1 MIETHSERR
10 IRALQIVRL
19 RLPFSNV
26 MLDATVTYPVAF
38 AAGLTSFL
46 SPCILPLV
54 PAYFSFI
61 SGYSLE
67 EMTETHSGALRR
79 KVIESTLAFGLGFA
93 LVNILLGASA
103 SLLGGFVLRHNYI
116 IRVIGGLIIIVFGF
130 HLTGLFRIRL
140 LEMDKRLHLR
150 EKPAHILGTVLV
162 GMAFAAGWSP
172 CIGPILSAILILAA
186 SEETVR
192 EGVWLLTI
200 YSLGLWI
207 PFLMMSLFIDQML
220 VIMQKTKRALN
231 FVNLATGV
239 LLIGLGVAL
248 VLDRFGMLLSLSALP
263 GA

>member
-1 MIETHSERR
+1 MRQPSPIS
-10 IRALQIVRL
+10 
-19 RLPFSNV
+19 
-26 MLDATVTYPVAF
+26 MLDATITYPVAF

-67 EMTETHSGALRR
+67 EMTDAHSSALRR

-103 SLLGGFVLRHNYI
+103 SLLGGFVLRYNTI

-150 EKPAHILGTVLV
+150 EKPAHICGTVLV

-172 CIGPILSAILILAA
+172 CIGPILSTILILAA

-200 YSLGLWI
+200 YSFGLWI
-207 PFLMMSLFIDQML
+207 PFLLISLFIDQML
-220 VIMQKTKRALN
+220 VIMQKTKRALSV
-231 FVNLATGV
+231 VNVATGV
-239 LLIGLGVAL
+239 LLIGLGLAL